1 MHISVTDYS
10 QRTDCHNV
18 QPYHPPGRCTCLF
31 IQKKDASSFVPGRA
45 ADGAPIA
52 NSQRPAAPT
61 VDTITAQ
68 DNETKQALL
77 VGVRGNWYD
86 ITNFLPYHPG
96 GDVILEF
103 VGRDATAQFMAYHN
117 PRVLAK
123 RKPVGTYDFDK
134 GKPGG
139 EVMQGD
145 WMALSEK
152 YEQLGYYDTPLW
164 FVWSRFAIIAAF
176 LSATLACVYM
186 YTHGMLGEC
195 MSRMV
200 FVVGAICLAGFW
212 QQSGKWVCF
221 VYFSTSRLT

>member
-1 MHISVTDYS
+1 MCNTATPLGDAPACSST
-10 QRTDCHNV
+10 
-18 QPYHPPGRCTCLF
+18 
-31 IQKKDASSFVPGRA
+31 KKDASSFVPGRA

-52 NSQRPAAPT
+52 NSQRPAAAPT
-61 VDTITAQ
+61 VDTIITAQ

-134 GKPGG
+134 VKPGG

-212 QQSGKWVCF
+212 QQSGK
-221 VYFSTSRLT
+221 